1 MTLFIFFAL
10 VFATIV
16 LAILIN
22 RIVRCP
28 ILVALTFF
36 SVILLIAA
44 IIGSTTLVVL
54 AVILGIIAFLSA
66 FFDCVFKSSGF
77 FRNSNCLTCHN
88 PYDDN
93 DNDCCCNNDDD
104 NNLAIVNSNGRVVA
118 RINGNTVSCRN
129 NNNNGGCGCGNSN
142 SLIAELV
149 ENNLINTASSNGN
162 NNSSSCG
169 CCGRTTRRR

>member
-10 VFATIV
+10 ILTTIV

-28 ILVALTFF
+28 ILVALVFF

-54 AVILGIIAFLSA
+54 AVILGILAFLAA
-66 FFDCVFKSSGF
+66 FFDCIFKSSGF

-93 DNDCCCNNDDD
+93 NNDCCNDNDD
-104 NNLAIVNSNGRVVA
+104 NSLAIVNGNGQVVA
-118 RINGNTVSCRN
+118 RINGNTVSCRR
-129 NNNNGGCGCGNSN
+129 NNNNGNCGCGNSN
-142 SLIAELV
+142 SLIAELS
-149 ENNLINTASSNGN
+149 ENNLINTTSSNGN
-162 NNSSSCG
+162 NSSSSYG
-169 CCGRTTRRR
+169 CCNRTFRR

>member
-1 MTLFIFFAL
+1 MTILIFFAL
-10 VFATIV
+10 ILTTIV

-28 ILVALTFF
+28 ILVALVFF

-54 AVILGIIAFLSA
+54 AVILGILAFLAA
-66 FFDCVFKSSGF
+66 FFDCIFKSSGF

-93 DNDCCCNNDDD
+93 NNDCCNDNDD
-104 NNLAIVNSNGRVVA
+104 NSLAIVNSNGQVVA
-118 RINGNTVSCRN
+118 RINGNTVSCRR
-129 NNNNGGCGCGNSN
+129 NNNNGNCGCGNSN
-142 SLIAELV
+142 SLIAELS
-149 ENNLINTASSNGN
+149 ENNLINTTSSNGN
-162 NNSSSCG
+162 NSSSSCG
-169 CCGRTTRRR
+169 CCNRTFRR